1 MDKQIITRH
10 EEMTL
15 EIIIYCPIMQNI
27 RVQVF
32 DPRIPNTYLTDR
44 TCEVEG
50 EKKFFIRL
58 PLTPINV
65 ILRVFN
71 EKNGNIENDNSFI
84 LKSVEKKH
92 LEKRTDLVDFK
103 NSLLKKFIV
112 FAQQFAYNAGN
123 LRTNDINNP
132 NDVYCCDNKY
142 FRIKY
147 LPEIIDYDTGRKL
160 NTPARVCLDAPY
172 FEISQ
177 KHFLD
182 YTVPMRFGTLLHEFS
197 HPFLNQVDTN
207 EFEADKNSLFIYLA
221 LGYPRI
227 EAHYVWT
234 EIFIETPTIENLQRY
249 NEIKNLIDNFENQ
262 NFAIF
267 ES

>member
-1 MDKQIITRH
+1 MDKQIVTRY
-10 EEMTL
+10 EEMQLALT
-15 EIIIYCPIMQNI
+15 IYCPTMQTM

-44 TCEVEG
+44 TKDIEG
-50 EKKFFIRL
+50 EQKLYVRL
-58 PLTPINV
+58 PLTPVNV
-65 ILRVFN
+65 IVRVYN
-71 EKNGNIENDNSFI
+71 EANGNINNDHSFVW
-84 LKSVEKKH
+84 KGCEKLH
-92 LEKRTDLVDFK
+92 LEKRADLVDFK
-103 NSLLKKFIV
+103 NQQLKTFIE
-112 FAQQFAYNAGN
+112 FAQQFSYNAAN

-132 NDVYCCDNKY
+132 NDVYCCKNKF

-147 LPEIIDYDTGRKL
+147 LPEIIDYQTGGIL

-172 FEISQ
+172 FEVSK
-177 KHFLD
+177 KHFLN
-182 YTVPMRFGTLLHEFS
+182 YTVPMRFGTLMHEFS
-197 HPFLNQVDTN
+197 HPFLNKVDTN
-207 EFEADKNSLFIYLA
+207 EFEADKNSLLVYLA

-234 EIFIETPTIENLQRY
+234 EIFIETPTIENMQRY
-249 NEIKNLIDNFENQ
+249 QEIKTLIDSFENQ